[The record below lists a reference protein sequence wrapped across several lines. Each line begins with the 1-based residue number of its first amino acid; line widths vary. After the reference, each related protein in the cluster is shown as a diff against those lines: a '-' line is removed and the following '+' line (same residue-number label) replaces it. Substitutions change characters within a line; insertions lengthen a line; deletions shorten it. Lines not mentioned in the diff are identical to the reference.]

1 MSPSM
6 VDDERDRATTP
17 PRLALIIT
25 ATLLGGMIAAVGVVG
40 ANALEPKLTDAA
52 NSALREAH
60 LTDVEVRFD
69 GREAFLM
76 PNGASPADLTHAK
89 QVVEA
94 LDGVRWATVVTP
106 TDGAQATLSVQTAHD
121 GVVTVAGTVG
131 TPEQAIAVQNA
142 ALDTFG
148 PGTLTDVKIDEVVPA
163 SWVDDVATLLGP
175 LADVH
180 DVAFTVTQDGA
191 TLAGA
196 AGDPN
201 AITGAV
207 EAALDGIPLTSTLT
221 EYGPTDD
228 EASRINGT
236 VILFVADSV
245 RLNTA
250 ARAKV
255 GALAELLLR
264 YPDIDVRITGHV
276 AIPIGSDADAVAF
289 SKLRAQA
296 VVNSLVRF
304 GVSADRLEVVGAGA
318 SEPVGDNSTAKGAA
332 SNRRVTVL
340 IMEGS

>member
-1 MSPSM
+1 MSPGM
-6 VDDERDRATTP
+6 VDDERQRATTP

-52 NSALREAH
+52 NSALRDAH

-76 PNGASPADLTHAK
+76 PNGASPAELTQAK

-94 LDGVRWATVVTP
+94 LDGVRWATIVTP
-106 TDGAQATLSVQTAHD
+106 SDGVGSTLSVQTGQD
-121 GVVTVAGTVG
+121 GAVTVAGTVG

-142 ALDTFG
+142 ALATFG
-148 PGTLTDVKIDEVVPA
+148 PGTLTDVRIDEVVPA
-163 SWVDDVATLLGP
+163 SWVDDVAAVLGP

-180 DVAFTVTQDGA
+180 NVEFTLDQDGA
-191 TLAGA
+191 TLAGGA
-196 AGDPN
+196 ADPN

-228 EASRINGT
+228 EASAINGT

-250 ARAKV
+250 ARTKV
-255 GALAELLLR
+255 AELAELLLR

-276 AIPIGSDADAVAF
+276 AIPTGTEADAIAF
-289 SKLRAQA
+289 SKRRAQA
-296 VVNSLVRF
+296 VVNALVRA
-304 GVSADRLEVVGAGA
+304 GVDPDRLDVVGAG
-318 SEPVGDNSTAKGAA
+318 SSDPVGDNSTARGAE

>member
-1 MSPSM
+1 MSPST
-6 VDDERDRATTP
+6 VDDERERATTP

-52 NSALREAH
+52 NSALRDAQ

-76 PNGASPADLTHAK
+76 PNGASPAELTQAK
-89 QVVEA
+89 HVVEA
-94 LDGVRWATVVTP
+94 LDGVRWASIVTP
-106 TDGAQATLSVQTAHD
+106 ADGPTASLSVQTGQD

-131 TPEQAIAVQNA
+131 TPEQAVAVQNA
-142 ALDTFG
+142 ALATFG

-163 SWVDDVATLLGP
+163 SWVDDAAAVLAP

-180 DVAFTVTQDGA
+180 DVEFTLDQEGA
-191 TLAGA
+191 TLAGSA
-196 AGDPN
+196 ADPH
-201 AITGAV
+201 AITSAV
-207 EAALDGIPLTSTLT
+207 EAALDGIPLTSTLS
-221 EYGPTDD
+221 ENRPTAD
-228 EASRINGT
+228 EEAAINGT
-236 VILFVADSV
+236 VILFIADSV
-245 RLNTA
+245 RLNRA

-255 GALAELLLR
+255 ADLAELLLR

-276 AIPIGSDADAVAF
+276 AIPVGTEAEAVKF
-289 SKLRAQA
+289 SARRAQA
-296 VVNSLVRF
+296 VYNSLVRF
-304 GVSADRLEVVGAGA
+304 GVAAERLEVVGAGS
-318 SEPVGDNSTAKGAA
+318 SEPVGDNSTGNGAA